1 VNHKFVTKI
10 QRSETKIVAGIVVP
24 PEIVEGLGS
33 GKRPPV
39 KVTLNG
45 YTYRSTV
52 ASMGG
57 RFMIGLSAENR
68 QAAGLVGDEE
78 LEVALELD
86 TEPRNT
92 PPPKDLKAALV
103 KARRLEAF
111 ETRRAVPPQ
120 GIRTPGGR
128 RENPG
133 NPPTPHRKSC
143 GGAFVTGDN
152 HGNHDTGTD
161 RSLASR

>member
-10 QRSETKIVAGIVVP
+10 QRSETKNVAGIVVP

-78 LEVALELD
+78 LEVGLELD

-92 PPPKDLKAALV
+92 PPPQDLKAALV

-111 ETRRAVPPQ
+111 EHAAPSRRKEFVRQVEDAKTLETRQ
-120 GIRTPGGR
+120 R
-128 RENPG
+128 RIA
-133 NPPTPHRKSC
+133 KVVAALS
-143 GGAFVTGDN
+143 
-152 HGNHDTGTD
+152 
-161 RSLASR
+161 

>member
-1 VNHKFVTKI
+1 MTNKFVTRI
-10 QRSETKIVAGIVVP
+10 QRSKTKNVAGIVVP
-24 PEIVEGLGS
+24 PEIVEGLGR

-52 ASMGG
+52 ATMGG

-68 QAAGLVGDEE
+68 RAAGLEGNEE
-78 LEVALELD
+78 LEVGLELD

-111 ETRRAVPPQ
+111 EKTAPSRRKEFVRQVEDAKTLETRE
-120 GIRTPGGR
+120 R
-128 RENPG
+128 RIA
-133 NPPTPHRKSC
+133 KI
-143 GGAFVTGDN
+143 GAAL
-152 HGNHDTGTD
+152 
-161 RSLASR
+161 S